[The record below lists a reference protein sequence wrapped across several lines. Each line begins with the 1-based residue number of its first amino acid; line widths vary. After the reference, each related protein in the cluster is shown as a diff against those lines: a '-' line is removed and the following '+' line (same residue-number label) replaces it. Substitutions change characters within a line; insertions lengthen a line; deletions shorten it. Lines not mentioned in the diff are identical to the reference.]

1 MRLFR
6 GSKPKICRI
15 TKVFLRKSG
24 RMGDSLTRRILG
36 THSPRRRVAASP
48 RPLWS
53 DAIAQTIGL
62 C

>member
-1 MRLFR
+1 MRQSR
-6 GSKPKICRI
+6 ASKPKICRI
-15 TKVFLRKSG
+15 TFVFLRQSG
-24 RMGDSLTRRILG
+24 RMGDSLTRRIRG
-36 THSPRRRVAASP
+36 TDSPRRRVSPSP